1 MAKATKEEK
10 EEIKKRLREMIPE
23 GTPLWGIVA
32 DVSSSGTSRSIR
44 LLFVEAWRPRYVPP
58 QWVAMLLGLRYDE
71 GRHAIRVHG
80 VGMDMVMYIIHSLS
94 SELYDDYRALP
105 YERIY

>member
-44 LLFVEAWRPRYVPP
+44 LLFVEKWRPRYVPP
-58 QWVAMLLGLRYDE
+58 QWIAMLLELKYDE
-71 GRHAIRVHG
+71 KRYAIRVHG
-80 VGMDMVMYIIHSLS
+80 AGMDMIMYLIDRLS
-94 SELYDDYRALP
+94 SALYDDYRALP